1 MTAGGSS
8 RTPTPTEDKGYQAF
22 AGRDDVGIV
31 PYEDVY
37 LIFLDWRGGN
47 AMISFEN
54 FRSVEGV
61 PIYLQM
67 IRHVKEGLAAGTVRS
82 GDELPSRRVLS
93 ATLAVNPNTV
103 QKAYRQLEEEG
114 LIQSRPGAGS
124 CVTASPEQIDGIRKE
139 LLRTEV
145 RETAAAMKRMG
156 LKKEEALALLE
167 RLYDEEGEE

>member
-1 MTAGGSS
+1 MRGVEEAK
-8 RTPTPTEDKGYQAF
+8 PYQGRRVPSAF
-22 AGRDDVGIV
+22 WVGIGCH
-31 PYEDVY
+31 
-37 LIFLDWRGGN
+37 LSLTRRF
-47 AMISFEN
+47 FH
-54 FRSVEGV
+54 SVEGV

-124 CVTASPEQIDGIRKE
+124 CVTASPEQIDGIRAE

-167 RLYDEEGEE
+167 RLYDEEEEG